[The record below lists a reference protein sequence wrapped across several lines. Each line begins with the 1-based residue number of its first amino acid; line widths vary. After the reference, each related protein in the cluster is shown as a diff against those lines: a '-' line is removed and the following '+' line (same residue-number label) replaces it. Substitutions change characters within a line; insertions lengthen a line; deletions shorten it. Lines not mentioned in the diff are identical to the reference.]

1 MIWILLVKTAQLFLG
16 LFALSLIYFAITPGQ
31 GLLEL
36 LKFMALSLGL
46 SIVFLFLYPRLR
58 QVRKGDQVTITGSSM
73 PVPFAS
79 LLGFTAIALSDAAMG
94 GEVKVRLGRGSEAVG
109 MVESYEGLLSPPKIR
124 LVYEVKE

>member
-1 MIWILLVKTAQLFLG
+1 MIGILLIKAAQLFLG
-16 LFALSLIYFAITPGQ
+16 LFAVSLIYFAITPGQ

-36 LKFMALSLGL
+36 VKFMALSLGI
-46 SIVFLFLYPRLR
+46 SIVFLLIYPRLR
-58 QVRKGDQVTITGSSM
+58 QVRKGDQVAITGSM

-79 LLGFTAIALSDAAMG
+79 LLGFSAIALSDAAMG
-94 GEVKVRLGRGSEAVG
+94 EEVKVRLGRGSEAVG

>member
-1 MIWILLVKTAQLFLG
+1 MIKAAQLFLG
-16 LFALSLIYFAITPGQ
+16 LFAVSLIYFAITPGQ

-36 LKFMALSLGL
+36 VKFMALSLGI
-46 SIVFLFLYPRLR
+46 SIVFLLVYPRLR
-58 QVRKGDQVTITGSSM
+58 QVRKGDQVAITGSM

-94 GEVKVRLGRGSEAVG
+94 EEVKVRLGRGSEAVG

>member
-1 MIWILLVKTAQLFLG
+1 MIGILLIKAAQLFLG
-16 LFALSLIYFAITPGQ
+16 LFAVSLIYFAITPGQ

-36 LKFMALSLGL
+36 LKFMALSLGI
-46 SIVFLFLYPRLR
+46 SIVFLLVYPRIR
-58 QVRKGDQVTITGSSM
+58 KVRKGDQVAITGSM

-79 LLGFTAIALSDAAMG
+79 FLGLTATALSDAAMG
-94 GEVKVRLGRGSEAVG
+94 EEVKVKLGRGSEAVG